1 MSPRYAVY
9 FAPASGTALARFGT
23 RWFDVAEPW
32 ASLEPTYRR
41 RITEAPRRYGFHA
54 TLKAPFRLA
63 EGCRPEALR
72 DALAVFARGRAAL
85 AAPPLALQRL
95 GGFLALM
102 PRESA
107 PEVSTLAQACVEVFD
122 RFRAEATPEE
132 LARRR
137 AGGLTARQDRYLLR
151 WGYPYVA
158 EEFRFHMTLTE
169 RLDEA
174 ALAAVEAVLA
184 PAVAELESEPL
195 SIDAISLFRQE
206 APTEPFAPVARVPLD
221 T

>member
-1 MSPRYAVY
+1 MTPRYALY
-9 FAPASGTALARFGT
+9 FAPEPGKALDRFGA
-23 RWFDVAEPW
+23 RWFDAAERW
-32 ASLEPTYRR
+32 APLEPAYRA

-63 EGCRPEALR
+63 EKDCLDDLR
-72 DALAVFARGRAAL
+72 DSLAAFASGRARPS
-85 AAPPLALQRL
+85 APPLALRRL

-102 PRESA
+102 PRAPA
-107 PEVSTLAQACVEVFD
+107 PEVSALAQACVETFD

-137 AGGLTARQDRYLLR
+137 AAGLTTRQDGYLLR

-169 RLDEA
+169 RLDA
-174 ALAAVEAVLA
+174 QALAAVEAA
-184 PAVAELESEPL
+184 LESAVVQLEAEPL
-195 SIDAISLFRQE
+195 VIDAVTLFRQ
-206 APTEPFAPVARVPLD
+206 AGTAEPFEPLARFVLGG
-221 T
+221 